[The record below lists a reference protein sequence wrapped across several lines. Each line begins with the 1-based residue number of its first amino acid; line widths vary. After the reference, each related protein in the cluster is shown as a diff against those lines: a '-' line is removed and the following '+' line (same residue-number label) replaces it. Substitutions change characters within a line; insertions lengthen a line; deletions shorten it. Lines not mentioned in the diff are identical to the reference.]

1 LGELSG
7 AAVTQNA
14 GPARSRRPGAV
25 TAIGIALCEWAAY
38 VIMGGERRCRVV
50 RTSQAGRVRD
60 VVVVGGGHNG
70 LACAAY
76 LAKAGLDVVVA
87 ERREVLGGAAVTEEP
102 WPGYRVSSASYVV
115 SLLPPRIVRELDLAR
130 HGYRVS
136 IVTPDYFVPFPDG
149 SGLTLWGDTARDAAE
164 IARFSGPDAG
174 SYVEFDRYFG
184 RVAHLLK
191 DLLFVVPPNLA
202 VGDLPKWA
210 AAAARLRKWTGR
222 DVAEAVRLF
231 TMSAADFLNEW
242 FTDERVK
249 GALATQAI
257 IGAWCGP
264 MSPGSAYV
272 LMHHWIGE
280 VAGHAGAWGWVH
292 GGMGGVSQALAGA
305 ARAAGA
311 ELRTGAAVC
320 RVRIRGGRAT
330 GVELSDGSVIAARR
344 VVSSAHP
351 ITTYR
356 DLVGFQHLPD
366 DVVRDVRRLRTRS
379 GSVKVNLAMSTLP
392 RATAWDSGRPQQLH
406 RGLLAI
412 SPSVE
417 YLERAWD
424 DAKYG
429 RPSRN
434 PYIEMVFPTAHEPG
448 LAPEGSHIAL
458 AFTQYGPYQLA
469 TGSWDT
475 ERDAYGKRVLETL
488 EQYCPGV
495 IGSVLHTEVLAPPDI
510 ETRYGLLGGNI
521 FHGEMV
527 PDQMFS
533 LRPIF
538 GYGDYRS
545 PIAGLYLCGSG
556 THPGGGVMG
565 VPARNSSKTILA
577 DVRRERLR
585 ARLGRRGRI

>member
-1 LGELSG
+1 
-7 AAVTQNA
+7 
-14 GPARSRRPGAV
+14 
-25 TAIGIALCEWAAY
+25 
-38 VIMGGERRCRVV
+38 M
-50 RTSQAGRVRD
+50 SQADAVRD
-60 VVVVGGGHNG
+60 VVLVGGGHNG

-76 LAKAGLDVVVA
+76 LAKAGLDVAVL

-102 WPGYRVSSASYVV
+102 WPGYRISSASYVV
-115 SLLPPRIVRELDLAR
+115 SLLPPQIVRELELQR

-136 IVTPDYFVPFPDG
+136 IVTPDYFVPFPAG

-164 IARFSGPDAG
+164 ISKFSAADAD

-191 DLLFVVPPNLA
+191 DLLFVVPPNLSL
-202 VGDLPKWA
+202 GDLPRWA
-210 AAAARLRKWTGR
+210 ALGARLRRWTGR
-222 DVAEAVRLF
+222 DVAEAIRLF
-231 TMSAADFLNEW
+231 TLSAADFLDEW

-280 VAGHAGAWGWVH
+280 VNGHDGAWGWVH

-311 ELRTGAAVC
+311 QIRTGAP
-320 RVRIRGGRAT
+320 VRRIVVRGGRAT
-330 GVELSDGSVIAARR
+330 GVELADGMVIPARR

-351 ITTYR
+351 VTTYQ
-356 DLVGFQHLPD
+356 DLVGFGHLPD

-379 GSVKVNLAMSTLP
+379 GSVKVNLALSELP
-392 RATAWDSGRPQQLH
+392 RPAAWDTRRPEPLH
-406 RGLLAI
+406 RGLMAI
-412 SPSVE
+412 SPSVA

-429 RPSRN
+429 EPSRH
-434 PYIEMVFPTAHEPG
+434 PYVEIVFPTAHEPG
-448 LAPEGSHIAL
+448 LAPDGGHIAL

-469 TGSWDT
+469 GRSWDT
-475 ERDAYGKRVLETL
+475 EREAYGRRVLETL
-488 EQYCPGV
+488 EQYCPG
-495 IGSVLHTEVLAPPDI
+495 ITGSVRHSEVLAPPDI
-510 ETRYGLLGGNI
+510 EARFGLLGGNI
-521 FHGEMV
+521 FQGEMS
-527 PDQMFS
+527 PDQLFS

-545 PIAGLYLCGSG
+545 PVAGLYLCGSG

-565 VPARNSSKTILA
+565 VPARNASRAILA
-577 DVRRERLR
+577 DLRRERLQ
-585 ARLGRRGRI
+585 ARLRPARRR

>member
-1 LGELSG
+1 
-7 AAVTQNA
+7 
-14 GPARSRRPGAV
+14 
-25 TAIGIALCEWAAY
+25 
-38 VIMGGERRCRVV
+38 M
-50 RTSQAGRVRD
+50 SQEGRARD

-115 SLLPPRIVRELDLAR
+115 SLLPPRVVRELDLHR

-164 IARFSGPDAG
+164 IAKFSTADAG
-174 SYVEFDRYFG
+174 SYPEFDRYFG
-184 RVAHLLK
+184 RVAHLLR
-191 DLLFVVPPNLA
+191 DLLFVVPPNLSL
-202 VGDLPKWA
+202 GDLPRWA
-210 AAAARLRKWTGR
+210 ALGARLRGWTGR
-222 DVAEAVRLF
+222 DAAEAVRLF
-231 TMSAADFLNEW
+231 TMSAADFLDEW
-242 FTDERVK
+242 FVDDRVK

-272 LMHHWIGE
+272 LMHHWIGG
-280 VAGHAGAWGWVH
+280 VDGHDGAWGWVD

-311 ELRTGAAVC
+311 EIRAGVGVR
-320 RVRIRGGRAT
+320 RVNIHGNRAT
-330 GVELSDGSVIAARR
+330 GVELDDGSVIAARR

-351 ITTYR
+351 VTTYR

-379 GSVKVNLAMSTLP
+379 GSVKVNLALSRLP
-392 RATAWDSGRPQQLH
+392 QATAWDSGRPEPLH
-406 RGLLAI
+406 RGLMAVA
-412 SPSVE
+412 PSVE

-429 RPSRN
+429 RPSQN
-434 PYIEMVFPTAHEPG
+434 PYIEMVVPTAHEPG
-448 LAPEGSHIAL
+448 LAPDGSHLAL
-458 AFTQYGPYQLA
+458 AFTQYGPYELA
-469 TGSWDT
+469 GSSWDT
-475 ERDAYGKRVLETL
+475 ERDAYGQRVLETL
-488 EQYCPGV
+488 EQYCPG
-495 IGSVLHTEVLAPPDI
+495 ITGSVLHAEVLAPPDI
-510 ETRYGLLGGNI
+510 EARYGLLGGNI
-521 FHGEMV
+521 FQGEMT

-545 PIAGLYLCGSG
+545 PITGLYLCGSG

-565 VPARNSSKTILA
+565 IPARNASKSILA
-577 DVRRERLR
+577 DIRREQWRSRLR
-585 ARLGRRGRI
+585 PGRTRPAP

>member
-1 LGELSG
+1 MS
-7 AAVTQNA
+7 
-14 GPARSRRPGAV
+14 P
-25 TAIGIALCEWAAY
+25 
-38 VIMGGERRCRVV
+38 
-50 RTSQAGRVRD
+50 AGRVRD

-76 LAKAGLDVVVA
+76 LAKAGLDVVVL

-115 SLLPPRIVRELDLAR
+115 SLLPPRIVAELGLER

-164 IARFSGPDAG
+164 IAKFSETDAD
-174 SYVEFDRYFG
+174 SYVEFERYFG

-191 DLLFVVPPNLA
+191 DLLFVVPPNLSLA
-202 VGDLPKWA
+202 DLPRWA
-210 AAAARLRKWTGR
+210 AVAARLRRWTGR

-231 TMSAADFLNEW
+231 TMSAADFLDEW
-242 FTDERVK
+242 FGDDRVK

-280 VAGHAGAWGWVH
+280 VDGHPGAWGWVH

-311 ELRTGAAVC
+311 EIRTGAAVR
-320 RVRIRGGRAT
+320 RVQVRGGRAT
-330 GVELSDGSVIAARR
+330 GVELDDGTVIPARR

-356 DLVGFQHLPD
+356 DLVGFEHLPD
-366 DVVRDVRRLRTRS
+366 EVVRDVRRLRTRS
-379 GSVKVNLAMSTLP
+379 GSVKVNLALSGLP
-392 RATAWDSGRPQQLH
+392 QPTAWDASRPEPLH
-406 RGLLAI
+406 RGLMAI
-412 SPSVE
+412 SPSVA

-429 RPSRN
+429 RPSQD
-434 PYIEMVFPTAHEPG
+434 PYIEMIFPTAHEPG
-448 LAPEGSHIAL
+448 LAPEGRHIAL
-458 AFTQYGPYQLA
+458 AFTQYGPYHLA
-469 TGSWDT
+469 AGSWDT
-475 ERDAYGKRVLETL
+475 EREAYGRRVLATL
-488 EQYCPGV
+488 EQYCPG
-495 IGSVLHTEVLAPPDI
+495 ITGSVLHAEILAPPDI
-510 ETRYGLLGGNI
+510 EARYGLVGGNI
-521 FHGEMV
+521 FQGEMS

-533 LRPIF
+533 LRPIL

-545 PIAGLYLCGSG
+545 PITGLYLCGSG

-565 VPARNSSKTILA
+565 APARNAATTIVS

-585 ARLGRRGRI
+585 ARLAGTARRRAASSRP